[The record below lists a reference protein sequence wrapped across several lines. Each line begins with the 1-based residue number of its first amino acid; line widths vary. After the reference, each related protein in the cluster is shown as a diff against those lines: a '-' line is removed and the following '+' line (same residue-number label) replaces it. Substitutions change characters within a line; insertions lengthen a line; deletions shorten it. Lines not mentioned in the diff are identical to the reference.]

1 MPMKNTFCKKRALI
15 AGIVLS
21 CSFGL
26 SQAAI
31 SPTEVVTLPSDAKLG
46 GGDAVGSTLSRST
59 YNGGKG
65 PGIWIVAD
73 GGYRLYHNGALLAE
87 DNQAGRVRFVPMTFL
102 PGENAISV
110 IGVDEDGAHGV
121 MVQIDELHESYYSGG
136 TGWYA
141 KPDYGIYNNAWKNKG
156 RDLSQWGGATTL
168 SYSNTK
174 MPNGAD
180 LTGWPSGSQSKWIWT
195 GSSTDTTVALLYNL
209 NITAEG
215 FGASTT
221 GGDAGSIVIASDSAS
236 IRKYLQSSEA
246 VTILVPEG
254 TYDFR
259 QFRDAVTEATAA
271 GRTWCKS
278 TCGANDKNSSNTF
291 YRINFA
297 ANTCSG
303 LDGTTIVGT
312 GEIQSWDNWI
322 TIKNN
327 KSLIGMG
334 RGANLRGASLNNRK
348 NEGAGNNIFRN
359 LAIYDVNPHLIE
371 AGDGLEISGNNGN
384 EVSNFWFDHIS
395 YKWISDGMDLE
406 FVKGLTVSYVDYDGA
421 NEYNCYYYDPYM
433 HLVENAQATIHD
445 MYWHNSFG
453 RVPKIYAKDG
463 SSVAPTVHIYN
474 SYVDYNHWH
483 IIDVNGTSSLTSQ
496 LLYENNYIGT
506 ANIQVAG
513 KDAYSKV
520 NMKNNTI
527 KKAKSSTPYSNNGT
541 ATSTAFTD
549 NVFTPSYSYTLRTNS
564 TLPDSMPLLT
574 GVGGRYGSMP
584 SYNQATGISPIAST
598 VSVSAT
604 PAQNAV
610 TLSATVKSNS
620 GSAIT
625 KVDFY
630 IGTTL
635 VGSATSS
642 PYMTTV
648 SDVSAGTY
656 SAIAIATDKNGLE
669 GVSSYT
675 TFEVS
680 GEAVLTKATLTKNG
694 AGSSNQ
700 TITLGESIASFSYVW
715 GNCSGVEVTGLPN
728 GVNYTLNEF
737 ESRVTISG
745 TPTEAGAFTYT
756 IATVGADTNVS
767 VVRKITVN
775 DPNASSS
782 SVAAESSSSETAT
795 SSATAESSSSAEE
808 STVISGNVNY
818 VLEATT
824 YYRIFDMQ
832 GRPLFSGAQKPNQM
846 PADRVIVIE
855 YTKSGSINRRYI
867 QAQ

>member
-1 MPMKNTFCKKRALI
+1 
-15 AGIVLS
+15 
-21 CSFGL
+21 
-26 SQAAI
+26 
-31 SPTEVVTLPSDAKLG
+31 
-46 GGDAVGSTLSRST
+46 
-59 YNGGKG
+59 
-65 PGIWIVAD
+65 
-73 GGYRLYHNGALLAE
+73 
-87 DNQAGRVRFVPMTFL
+87 
-102 PGENAISV
+102 
-110 IGVDEDGAHGV
+110 
-121 MVQIDELHESYYSGG
+121 
-136 TGWYA
+136 
-141 KPDYGIYNNAWKNKG
+141 
-156 RDLSQWGGATTL
+156 
-168 SYSNTK
+168 
-174 MPNGAD
+174 
-180 LTGWPSGSQSKWIWT
+180 
-195 GSSTDTTVALLYNL
+195 
-209 NITAEG
+209 
-215 FGASTT
+215 
-221 GGDAGSIVIASDSAS
+221 
-236 IRKYLQSSEA
+236 
-246 VTILVPEG
+246 
-254 TYDFR
+254 
-259 QFRDAVTEATAA
+259 
-271 GRTWCKS
+271 
-278 TCGANDKNSSNTF
+278 
-291 YRINFA
+291 
-297 ANTCSG
+297 
-303 LDGTTIVGT
+303 
-312 GEIQSWDNWI
+312 
-322 TIKNN
+322 
-327 KSLIGMG
+327 
-334 RGANLRGASLNNRK
+334 
-348 NEGAGNNIFRN
+348 
-359 LAIYDVNPHLIE
+359 
-371 AGDGLEISGNNGN
+371 
-384 EVSNFWFDHIS
+384 
-395 YKWISDGMDLE
+395 
-406 FVKGLTVSYVDYDGA
+406 
-421 NEYNCYYYDPYM
+421 
-433 HLVENAQATIHD
+433 
-445 MYWHNSFG
+445 
-453 RVPKIYAKDG
+453 
-463 SSVAPTVHIYN
+463 
-474 SYVDYNHWH
+474 
-483 IIDVNGTSSLTSQ
+483 
-496 LLYENNYIGT
+496 
-506 ANIQVAG
+506 
-513 KDAYSKV
+513 
-520 NMKNNTI
+520 MKNNTI

-818 VLEATT
+818 VREATT

-832 GRPLFSGAQKPNQM
+832 GRPLFS
-846 PADRVIVIE
+846 
-855 YTKSGSINRRYI
+855 
-867 QAQ
+867 